1 MLGQPGHFK
10 RKHLEEHGHPAWG
23 TVLEIAH
30 KGMSVTSG
38 GGQLVSDTEV
48 VYKTKLRVEPERGEP
63 SFEWAGRLRYGQMSV
78 PPVGFRVRV
87 KFDPDDH
94 EDLMI
99 DHSQGLTLSPQPDA
113 VDTSADV
120 SGGGADLG
128 SILGMVQQARQE
140 SGGDRTAMAEQLMRQ
155 LGGNATVVVGGQ
167 VAGGVPT
174 QVDPVAQLEKLAD
187 LRDRG
192 VLTPEDVDT
201 QKKKKLL
208 GEAKT

>member
-48 VYKTKLRVEPERGEP
+48 VYKTKLRVEPEGGEP

-113 VDTSADV
+113 VDASADV
-120 SGGGADLG
+120 SGIGADLG
-128 SILGMVQQARQE
+128 SILGMVLQAREE
-140 SGGDRTAMAEQLMRQ
+140 SGGDRNAMAEQLMRQ
-155 LGGNATVVVGGQ
+155 LGGNATVISAGQVVG
-167 VAGGVPT
+167 AIPT
-174 QVDPVAQLEKLAD
+174 QVDPMAQLEKLAD

-192 VLTPEDVDT
+192 VLTPEEFDA
-201 QKKKKLL
+201 QKKKLL
-208 GEAKT
+208 GETKT